1 MQVILVRERAW
12 KEVHSYLAK
21 LKKPSYCIDLQNKL
35 IKTSPRY
42 LTLEFLVEI
51 IALLWRQTGRAFVGT
66 WSFDTTF

>member
-1 MQVILVRERAW
+1 VQVILVRERAW

-51 IALLWRQTGRAFVGT
+51 IAFAMEANRTGIRGNLEF
-66 WSFDTTF
+66 